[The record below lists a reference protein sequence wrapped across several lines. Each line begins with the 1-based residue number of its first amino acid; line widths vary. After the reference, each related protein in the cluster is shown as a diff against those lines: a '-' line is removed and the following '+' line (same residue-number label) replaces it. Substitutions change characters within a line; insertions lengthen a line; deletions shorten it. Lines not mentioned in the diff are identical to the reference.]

1 MKGDRGVGGW
11 GAGRGGGEKI
21 FADFG
26 ACCRDKR

>member
-1 MKGDRGVGGW
+1 MKGDWGGG
-11 GAGRGGGEKI
+11 GAGGVSEKI